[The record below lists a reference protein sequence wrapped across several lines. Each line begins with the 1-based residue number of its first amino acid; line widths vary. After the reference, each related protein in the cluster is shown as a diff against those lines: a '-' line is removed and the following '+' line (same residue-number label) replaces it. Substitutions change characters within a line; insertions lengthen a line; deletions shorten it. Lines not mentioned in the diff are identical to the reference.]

1 METLGI
7 WIAALGSLAILSFLY
22 KENPVY
28 RTVEHI
34 FVGTAAGIGLFW
46 GFDSIRTNAWN
57 PALNPGDEPRK
68 LIMLIPIILGILLYT
83 RFIEDVKW
91 VSRIPLGFVIGIGS
105 ALAIRGVIGASFMD
119 LIVATMRVPLWGK
132 LGGNSMFSIDSLL
145 FVVGVIGTLMYFFF
159 SSEQKGVLKYGSSLG
174 KWTMMIAFG
183 AAFGNTVMAR
193 ISLLIG
199 RIYFLLGEWLQI
211 L

>member
-7 WIAALGSLAILSFLY
+7 WIAALGTLAILSFLY

-46 GFDSIRTNAWN
+46 GFDTIRTNAWN
-57 PALNPGDEPRK
+57 PAFNPADGDSRK
-68 LIMLIPIILGILLYT
+68 LMLIIPMILGVLLYT
-83 RFIEDVKW
+83 RFIDNVKW
-91 VSRIPLGFVIGIGS
+91 VSRIPLGFIIGIGS
-105 ALAIRGVIGASFMD
+105 ALAIRGVIGASLMNQ
-119 LIVATMRVPLWGK
+119 IIATMKTPLWGEIR
-132 LGGNSMFSIDSLL
+132 LFAIDSLL
-145 FVVGVIGTLMYFFF
+145 LVLGVIGTLMYFFF
-159 SSEQKGVLKYGSSLG
+159 SAEQKGVLKYGSVIG